1 MKTPDKIYIA
11 ERNAG
16 FTDIVDMMWTYGKR
30 SDPAVTNVDYIR
42 KETLLEWL
50 KSERKKCES
59 KDTELWQRLNTFTD
73 VIKKVE
79 SL

>member
-42 KETLLEWL
+42 KDTVLEKLRLAWGTI
-50 KSERKKCES
+50 S
-59 KDTELWQRLNTFTD
+59 KDPYECNNVFEDLINE
-73 VIKKVE
+73 IK
-79 SL
+79 LL